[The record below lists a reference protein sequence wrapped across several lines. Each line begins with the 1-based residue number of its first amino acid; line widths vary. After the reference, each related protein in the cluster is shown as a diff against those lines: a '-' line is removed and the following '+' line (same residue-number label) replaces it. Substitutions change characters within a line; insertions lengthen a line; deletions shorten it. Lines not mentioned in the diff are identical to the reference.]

1 MREIGVLCGGNTHI
15 YLYDWRRTNA
25 AIRTPQEIEGAAM
38 TESEKLNASSE
49 PDIFPQSAAGP
60 LVFISHDGR
69 DAELAEAF
77 SKLLKSVSA
86 GMIKTFRS
94 SDKKG
99 TEGIDFGDEWYKRL
113 MTKLQST
120 SDVVCLFYR
129 PVAFPGRGFYSRR
142 ELQREGW
149 PLPSLV

>member
-99 TEGIDFGDEWYKRL
+99 TEGFQFGDEWYNRL
-113 MTKLQST
+113 MEKLQSAT
-120 SDVVCLFYR
+120 EVVCLFTQRSIDR
-129 PVAFPGRGFYSRR
+129 PWILYEAA
-142 ELQREGW
+142 
-149 PLPSLV
+149 